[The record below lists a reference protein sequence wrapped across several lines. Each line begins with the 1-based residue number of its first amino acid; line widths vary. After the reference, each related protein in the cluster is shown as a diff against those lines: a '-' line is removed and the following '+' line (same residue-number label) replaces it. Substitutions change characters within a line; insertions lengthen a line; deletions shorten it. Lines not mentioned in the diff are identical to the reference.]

1 MRAMTE
7 RVLGPLIGPRFD
19 AFGCTKRGAHTDDT
33 ERERCVACAVE
44 SGRVDNPKDTIALVD
59 DRGSVAHLEG
69 GAETPWEHTRYFRP
83 GVGLHR
89 ENGPAID
96 SAGLRAWFSRG
107 VCTRADDPAIEWG
120 DGHYAWFTAGRLH
133 RIGGPAVSRERSTEY
148 RVEGRL
154 HRTDGPAR
162 STLATWP
169 PHGSAKPEVW
179 HDFALDG
186 ALVSRELAW
195 AAWVSNHTTIERSNW
210 YALEFLNATINGSE
224 PADAAFLP
232 ISASA
237 ATLALALHPSLEV
250 GAEEAPPEVICP
262 GPGTAAVDRV
272 RFEPADEFTS
282 RITPEQLLPSSSAR
296 RDLHYDADAFR
307 RRIADAKRLGT
318 LRSGSADVRATWRD
332 PLAGR
337 GPLRTGSYI
346 SADLEIDADLVAFGV
361 DRMVLRRL
369 FDEELIA
376 TYKEFG
382 GALPP
387 ATLRYWLASAAHKY
401 AEQLAVAYAAHG
413 GFVEVSG
420 RLAPLASI
428 ACDIER
434 AFEFAAQNI
443 ADGVDHM
450 VARSWATA
458 LVVASGYPKVPLR
471 WGGNTPLDSAY
482 TGTLPDPSLASNY
495 YAKALDDLR
504 ERADARRFMDYVSRC
519 YRWPSGAALTDW

>member
-7 RVLGPLIGPRFD
+7 RVLGQLISPRFD
-19 AFGCTKRGAHTDDT
+19 AFGCSKRGSHTDDA
-33 ERERCVACAVE
+33 ERERCFACAVE

-59 DRGSVAHLEG
+59 DRGSVAHLDG
-69 GAETPWEHTRYFRP
+69 GAETPWEHTRFFKP

-89 ENGPAID
+89 TDGPAIQ
-96 SAGLRAWFSRG
+96 SEGLRAWFVEG
-107 VCTRADDPAIEWG
+107 VCTRTDGPAIEWS

-133 RIGGPAVSRERSTEY
+133 RIGGPAVSRDRSTEY
-148 RVEGRL
+148 RVDGRL
-154 HRTDGPAR
+154 HREDGPAR
-162 STLATWP
+162 STVATWP

-179 HDFALDG
+179 HDFALEG
-186 ALVSRELAW
+186 VLVTRKDAW
-195 AAWVSNHTTIERSNW
+195 SAWVEKHTTIERSNW
-210 YALEFLNATINGSE
+210 YAIDFLDETINGGR
-224 PADAAFLP
+224 PADATFMP
-232 ISASA
+232 IEASA
-237 ATLALALHPSLEV
+237 ATLALALFPSMEF
-250 GAEEAPPEVICP
+250 GAKEAPPKVAPPAPAI
-262 GPGTAAVDRV
+262 AAVDRV
-272 RFEPADEFTS
+272 PFEPADEFTS

-296 RDLHYDADAFR
+296 RDLRYDADAFR
-307 RRIADAKRLGT
+307 RRITQAKRLGT
-318 LRSGSADVRATWRD
+318 LRRGGTDVRAAWRN

-337 GPLRTGSYI
+337 GPLRAGDYV

-361 DRMVLRRL
+361 DRMALRRV

-376 TYKEFG
+376 TYKELG

-443 ADGVDHM
+443 AAGVDAI

-458 LVVASGYPKVPLR
+458 LVVASGYPKAPLR
-471 WGGNTPLDSAY
+471 WGGNTPLDSAH
-482 TGTLPDPSLASNY
+482 TGTLPDPSLASDF
-495 YAKALDDLR
+495 YAKALEDLR
-504 ERADARRFMDYVSRC
+504 EHADATRFMDYVSRC
-519 YRWPSGAALTDW
+519 YRWPSGSALTDW